1 LRRGKMLP
9 NIFISTN
16 IPEKG
21 INLFVGRANFEVWRD
36 DDPPEREYFL
46 QKISNADGV
55 IAFPSATTNID
66 SEAIDAAEKL
76 KVISCYSVG
85 YDHIDVS
92 YASKKGIIVTNTP
105 GVLTDA
111 TADIAFGLILMAGRR
126 MSEGERL
133 IRSGNWTTWGP
144 RFLLGNQVSGS
155 SLGIV
160 GLGRIGQ
167 AVARRAAGFDMK
179 IFYTGRS
186 RKQDLERELGVSFLP
201 FDELISSCD
210 FISLHCPFTPETEG
224 LIGKEELHRMK
235 KSAILVNTSRS
246 RVVDT
251 DALYAALRDGE
262 IAGAGV
268 DVFDS
273 EPVDPADPLIQLDNI
288 TMTPHIGSASI
299 KTREAMAVMAAEN
312 MMAGLSGQI
321 PPNPVNPEVLE
332 K

>member
-1 LRRGKMLP
+1 MLP

-21 INLFVGRANFEVWRD
+21 VNMFLGKANFEVWRD
-36 DDPPEREYFL
+36 DMPPERSYFL
-46 QKISNADGV
+46 QKISRADGI
-55 IAFPSATTNID
+55 IAFPSATTMID
-66 SEAIDAAEKL
+66 REAIDAAKKL
-76 KVISCYSVG
+76 RVISCYSVG
-85 YDHIDVS
+85 YDHIDVE
-92 YASKKGIIVTNTP
+92 YATEKGIIVTNTP

-133 IRSGNWTTWGP
+133 IRSGKWTTWGP

-224 LIGKEELHRMK
+224 LIGKEELQRMK
-235 KSAILVNTSRS
+235 KSAILINTSRS

-251 DALYAALRDGE
+251 DALYAALREEE

-273 EPVDPADPLIQLDNI
+273 EPVDPDDPLIQLDNI
-288 TMTPHIGSASI
+288 AMTPHIGSASI